1 MNLPVIYSGG
11 ISAYCSDLI
20 INEEGKIYF
29 LSVAGYQTAV
39 KGIIANVLENGSVTI
54 MIDDEYVYPS
64 RSALNYTVHYQ
75 RLPSGL
81 YQGVVLLKIAL
92 PDNKEPK
99 DTFLVLS
106 EDSSLVKD
114 LFFKHL
120 ENKTEVPL
128 HPVWSHW
135 LWKTSSE
142 KDWLTSLNTLIGN
155 YQGYL
160 VEIYEGELKEVITR
174 AIADKNQEVIECFKK
189 GETDGRCSLFEGLP

>member
-1 MNLPVIYSGG
+1 MSLPVIYSGG

-20 INEEGKIYF
+20 INEKGEIYF

-64 RSALNYTVHYQ
+64 RSTLNYTVHYQ

-99 DTFLVLS
+99 NIFLVLS

-135 LWKTSSE
+135 LWDTFSE
-142 KDWLTSLNTLIGN
+142 NDWLTSLDTLIGN

-160 VEIYEGELKEVITR
+160 VEIYEGELKEIITR

-189 GETDGRCSLFEGLP
+189 GETDGRCTLFEGLP

>member
-20 INEEGKIYF
+20 INEKGEIYF

-39 KGIIANVLENGSVTI
+39 KGIIANVLEHGSVTI
-54 MIDDEYVYPS
+54 MIDNEYVYPS

-92 PDNKEPK
+92 PGNKEPK
-99 DTFLVLS
+99 GTFLVLS

-135 LWKTSSE
+135 LWKTFSE
-142 KDWLTSLNTLIGN
+142 KD
-155 YQGYL
+155 
-160 VEIYEGELKEVITR
+160 
-174 AIADKNQEVIECFKK
+174 
-189 GETDGRCSLFEGLP
+189 

>member
-64 RSALNYTVHYQ
+64 RSALNCTVHYQ

-92 PDNKEPK
+92 PGNKEPK
-99 DTFLVLS
+99 GTFLVLS

-189 GETDGRCSLFEGLP
+189 GETDGRCTLFEGLS

>member
-20 INEEGKIYF
+20 INEEGEIYF

-39 KGIIANVLENGSVTI
+39 KGIIANVLEHGSVI
-54 MIDDEYVYPS
+54 VMIDDEYVYPS

-81 YQGVVLLKIAL
+81 YQGLVLLNIAL
-92 PDNKEPK
+92 PGNKEPK
-99 DTFLVLS
+99 GTFLVLS

-160 VEIYEGELKEVITR
+160 VEIYEDEIKEVITR

-189 GETDGRCSLFEGLP
+189 GETDGRCTLFEGLP

>member
-1 MNLPVIYSGG
+1 
-11 ISAYCSDLI
+11 
-20 INEEGKIYF
+20 
-29 LSVAGYQTAV
+29 
-39 KGIIANVLENGSVTI
+39 
-54 MIDDEYVYPS
+54 MIDGEYVYPS
-64 RSALNYTVHYQ
+64 RSTLNYTVHYQ

-81 YQGVVLLKIAL
+81 YQGLVLLNIAL
-92 PDNKEPK
+92 PGNKEPK
-99 DTFLVLS
+99 GTFLVLS

-160 VEIYEGELKEVITR
+160 VEIYEDEIKEVITR

>member
-1 MNLPVIYSGG
+1 M
-11 ISAYCSDLI
+11 
-20 INEEGKIYF
+20 
-29 LSVAGYQTAV
+29 
-39 KGIIANVLENGSVTI
+39 
-54 MIDDEYVYPS
+54 
-64 RSALNYTVHYQ
+64 
-75 RLPSGL
+75 
-81 YQGVVLLKIAL
+81 
-92 PDNKEPK
+92 
-99 DTFLVLS
+99 
-106 EDSSLVKD
+106 VKD

-160 VEIYEGELKEVITR
+160 VEIYEDEIKEVITR

-189 GETDGRCSLFEGLP
+189 GETDGRCTLFEGLP